1 MGFKTRVWRL
11 AKKIMQSKEYEVE
24 IGGKKIVAMFSDL
37 ANQANGSVILKSEGT
52 VVMATA
58 VISKDGSKNLGF
70 FNLTVE
76 YLEKFYAAGKILG
89 GQYNKR
95 EGRPSDQAI
104 LAARMIDR
112 TIRPL
117 FDQYI
122 KNAVQVIVTVI
133 AVGETD
139 PKTLGINAVSI
150 ALGMS
155 DIPWNGPIGAVQIS
169 KTKEDNNLKVNHYI
183 PNADESVYALDLL
196 VCGKDKTINM
206 IEAMSYELSEDE
218 MGQCFDLASSEITKW
233 EDFQKKLKSESGKE
247 KLSFPKIEI
256 ESSIISLFDEKIKP
270 MLVEKL
276 FTKESKKVT
285 SEAEK
290 LWKEILEEKY
300 PDEVDEPIKSASE
313 DYLHSSLD
321 TMFHTMALE
330 KGIRAD
336 GRKVDEVRKLFAK
349 AGGISDVLHGS
360 GIFYRGETHVLS
372 VLALG
377 GPEDMLTVQ
386 GMESE
391 SKKRFMH
398 HYNFPP
404 YSGGETGRVGGI
416 NRREM
421 GHGFLA
427 EKALTPVIPEKINFP
442 YTIRVVSES
451 TASNGSTSQA
461 SICAATIALMD
472 GGVPIKTPVAGISI
486 GLMASESDINK
497 YVLLTDIQGPE
508 DHYGDMD
515 FKVAGT
521 KDGITA
527 IQLDVKVDGVQIG
540 ILKEALVRAKT
551 ARLQI
556 LETITNEIATPR
568 ANISPNAP
576 MILTVKIKKD
586 QIGMVIGPGGKNINA
601 IREETGTEITIEED
615 GTVFVTGK
623 NGGAEKAVKIIEE
636 MTHEYKIGDT
646 AEGVV
651 VKIMDFG
658 AFVKISSETEGLV
671 HISEIAPFRVEKVS
685 DIIKEGDKVPVK
697 IIKVDERGRLN
708 LSIKEADKDFFKP
721 KV

>member
-1 MGFKTRVWRL
+1 
-11 AKKIMQSKEYEVE
+11 MQNKEYEVE
-24 IGGKKIVAMFSDL
+24 IGGKKITAVFSDL

-58 VISKDGSKNLGF
+58 VISKDGSKNMGF

-95 EGRPSDQAI
+95 EGRPSDQSI

-117 FDQYI
+117 FDQHI

-133 AVGETD
+133 AVGNAD
-139 PKTLGINAVSI
+139 PKTLGINATSV
-150 ALGMS
+150 ALHMS

-169 KTKEDNNLKVNHYI
+169 KTKEDQTIKVNNYI
-183 PNADESVYALDLL
+183 PNADEAVYGLDLL

-206 IEAMSYELSEDE
+206 IEAMAFELSEEE
-218 MGQCFDLASSEITKW
+218 MGKCFELASTEISKW
-233 EDFQKKLKSESGKE
+233 EDFQKKLQAEFGKV
-247 KLSFPKIEI
+247 KLSFPRKETQA
-256 ESSIISLFDEKIKP
+256 EIISLFEKEIVPILNKG
-270 MLVEKL
+270 L
-276 FTKESKKVT
+276 FSLEGKKVAY
-285 SEAEK
+285 EAIDVWNNLVK
-290 LWKEILEEKY
+290 EKY
-300 PDEVDEPIKSASE
+300 SEEQEEEISVAE
-313 DYLHSSLD
+313 DYLHHYLD
-321 TMFHTMALE
+321 NEFHKKALE
-330 KGIRAD
+330 ENIRAD
-336 GRKVDEVRKLFAK
+336 GRAFDEIRKLYAK
-349 AGGISDVLHGS
+349 AGGISPVLHGS

-377 GPEDMLTVQ
+377 GPEDMLVIE
-386 GMESE
+386 GMESQ

-427 EKALTPVIPEKINFP
+427 EKALTPVIPDKISFP

-472 GGVPIKTPVAGISI
+472 GGVPIKNPVAGISI
-486 GLMASESDINK
+486 GLMSDANGK
-497 YVLLTDIQGPE
+497 YVLLSDIQGPE

-521 KDGITA
+521 TNGITA
-527 IQLDVKVDGVQIG
+527 IQLDVKVSGVALN
-540 ILKEALVRAKT
+540 ILKEALVRAKE
-551 ARLQI
+551 ARLKI
-556 LETITNEIATPR
+556 LETIIAEIPAPR
-568 ANISPNAP
+568 ASISPNAP
-576 MILTVKIKKD
+576 MIMTIKIKKD
-586 QIGMVIGPGGKNINA
+586 QIGLIIGPGGKNVNA
-601 IREETGTEITIEED
+601 IREQTGTEITIEED

-623 NGGAEKAVKIIEE
+623 NGGAEKAIAMIAG
-636 MTHEYKIGDT
+636 MTHEYKIGES
-646 AEGVV
+646 AEGEV

-658 AFVKISSETEGLV
+658 AFVRIGHDTEGLV
-671 HISEIAPFRVEKVS
+671 HISEMAPFRVEKVS
-685 DIIKEGDKVPVK
+685 DIIKEGDRVPVK
-697 IIKVDERGRLN
+697 IIKIDEKGRMS
-708 LSIKEADKDFFKP
+708 LSIKEANRDFFKP
-721 KV
+721 KS

>member
-1 MGFKTRVWRL
+1 
-11 AKKIMQSKEYEVE
+11 MQSKEYEVE
-24 IGGKKIVAMFSDL
+24 IGGKKIVALFSDL
-37 ANQANGSVILKSEGT
+37 ANQANGSVILKSGGT

-117 FDQYI
+117 FDHHI

-139 PKTLGINAVSI
+139 PKTLGINAASI
-150 ALGMS
+150 ALHMS

-169 KTKEDNNLKVNHYI
+169 KTKEDQSIKVNHYI
-183 PNADESVYALDLL
+183 PSADESVYELDLL

-206 IEAMSYELSEDE
+206 IEAMAYELSEDE
-218 MGQCFDLASSEITKW
+218 MGNCFDLASNEITKW
-233 EDFQKKLKSESGKE
+233 EDFQKKLYSEFGKE
-247 KLSFPKIEI
+247 KKVFPKIEI
-256 ESSIISLFDEKIKP
+256 EKDIIEIFDTKVRP
-270 MLVEKL
+270 MLEEKL
-276 FTKESKKVT
+276 FSSESKKVT
-285 SEAEK
+285 SEAEA
-290 LWKEILEEKY
+290 LWKNILDEKY
-300 PDEVDEPIKSASE
+300 PDDESDAIKGASE
-313 DYLHSSLD
+313 DYLHHYLD
-321 TMFHTMALE
+321 GAFHKMALLQ
-330 KGIRAD
+330 GIRAD

-377 GPEDMLTVQ
+377 GPEDMQTVQ

-404 YSGGETGRVGGI
+404 YSGGETGRVGGL

-421 GHGFLA
+421 GHGFLV
-427 EKALTPVIPEKINFP
+427 EKALTPVIPGKINFP

-461 SICAATIALMD
+461 SICATTVALMD
-472 GGVPIKTPVAGISI
+472 GGVPIKTPVAGISV
-486 GLMASESDINK
+486 GLMSDEKDTEK

-527 IQLDVKVDGVQIG
+527 IQLDVKVDGVLIKV
-540 ILKEALVRAKT
+540 LKEALLRAKT
-551 ARLQI
+551 ARMQI
-556 LETITNEIATPR
+556 LETITSEISAPR
-568 ANISPNAP
+568 EKISPNAP
-576 MILTVKIKKD
+576 MILTVKINKD

-601 IREETGTEITIEED
+601 IREKTGTEITIEED

-623 NGGAEKAVKIIEE
+623 NGGAEEAVKIIAE
-636 MTHEYKIGDT
+636 MTHEYKVGDT

-651 VKIMDFG
+651 VKLMDFG
-658 AFVKISSETEGLV
+658 AFVKIGHDTEGLV
-671 HISEIAPFRVEKVS
+671 HVSEIAPFRVEKVS
-685 DIIKEGDKVPVK
+685 DIIKEGDSVPVK
-697 IIKVDERGRLN
+697 IIKVDEKGRLN
-708 LSIKEADKDFFKP
+708 LSIKEANKDFFKP
-721 KV
+721 KA

>member
-1 MGFKTRVWRL
+1 MH
-11 AKKIMQSKEYEVE
+11 SKEYEIEV
-24 IGGKKIVAMFSDL
+24 GGKKIVAMFSDL
-37 ANQANGSVILKSEGT
+37 ADQANGSVILKSDGT

-76 YLEKFYAAGKILG
+76 YLEKFYARGKILG

-95 EGRPSDQAI
+95 EGRPSDQSI

-117 FDQYI
+117 FDQHI

-133 AVGETD
+133 AVGNTD
-139 PKTLGINAVSI
+139 PKTLGINACSI
-150 ALGMS
+150 ALHMS
-155 DIPWNGPIGAVQIS
+155 NIPWNGPIGAVSIS
-169 KTKEDNNLKVNHYI
+169 KAKNENEIKINNYI
-183 PNADESVYALDLL
+183 PSSDESVYDLDLL

-206 IEAMSYELSEDE
+206 IEAMSFELSEE
-218 MGQCFDLASSEITKW
+218 EIGQCFDLASSQISKW
-233 EDFQKKLKSESGKE
+233 EDFQKKLYSEFGKE
-247 KLSFPKIEI
+247 KLVFSKKETPVE
-256 ESSIISLFDEKIKP
+256 IISIFE
-270 MLVEKL
+270 
-276 FTKESKKVT
+276 
-285 SEAEK
+285 
-290 LWKEILEEKY
+290 KEIVPILEKGLFSINGKKIAYEAIDVWKNIIEEKY
-300 PDEVDEPIKSASE
+300 SDKQEEEISVAE
-313 DYLHSSLD
+313 DYLHHYLD
-321 TMFHTMALE
+321 KEFHKKTLTSN
-330 KGIRAD
+330 IRAD
-336 GRKVDEVRKLFAK
+336 GRKLDEIRKLYAK
-349 AGGISDVLHGS
+349 AGGISEVLHGS

-377 GPEDMLTVQ
+377 GPEDMLVIE

-427 EKALTPVIPEKINFP
+427 EKALTPVIPDKKTFP

-461 SICAATIALMD
+461 SICASTIALMD
-472 GGVPIKTPVAGISI
+472 GGVPIKSPVAGISI
-486 GLMASESDINK
+486 GLMIDEKNKNK
-497 YVLLTDIQGPE
+497 YVLLSDIQGPE

-515 FKVAGT
+515 FKIAGT
-521 KDGITA
+521 VNGITA
-527 IQLDVKVDGVQIG
+527 IQLDVKVDGVQIS

-556 LETITNEIATPR
+556 LKTITDEISNPR
-568 ANISPNAP
+568 LNISPNAP
-576 MILTVKIKKD
+576 MILTIKIKKD
-586 QIGMVIGPGGKNINA
+586 QIGMIIGPGGKNINA

-636 MTHEYKIGDT
+636 MTHEYKVGDE

-658 AFVKISSETEGLV
+658 AFVRIGHDTEGLV

-685 DIIKEGDKVPVK
+685 DIIKEGNKVPVK
-697 IIKVDERGRLN
+697 IIKVDEKGRIN
-708 LSIKEADKDFFKP
+708 LSIKEADKNFFKP

>member
-1 MGFKTRVWRL
+1 
-11 AKKIMQSKEYEVE
+11 MQSKEYEVE
-24 IGGKKIVAMFSDL
+24 IGGKKIIAIFSDL

-58 VISKDGSKNLGF
+58 VISKDGSKNLGY

-95 EGRPSDQAI
+95 EGRPSDQSI

-117 FDQYI
+117 FDQHI

-133 AVGETD
+133 AIGNTD
-139 PKTLGINAVSI
+139 PKTLGINAASI
-150 ALGMS
+150 ALHLS
-155 DIPWNGPIGAVQIS
+155 NIPWNGPIGAVQIS
-169 KTKEDNNLKVNHYI
+169 KTKEDGTLKVNNYI
-183 PNADESVYALDLL
+183 PNSDEAVYELDLL

-206 IEAMSYELSEDE
+206 IEAMAFELSDEE
-218 MGQCFDLASSEITKW
+218 MGKCFDLASVEISKW
-233 EDFQKKLKSESGKE
+233 EAFQKMLASEFGKE
-247 KLSFPKIEI
+247 KLSFPKIKLG
-256 ESSIISLFDEKIKP
+256 SDTISLFNEKIKP
-270 MLVEKL
+270 MLEEKL
-276 FTKESKKVT
+276 FTDKSKEVT
-285 SEAEK
+285 SEAET
-290 LWKEILEEKY
+290 LWNELLEQKYKDREDDKELSI
-300 PDEVDEPIKSASE
+300 AQ
-313 DYLHSSLD
+313 DYLHHYLD
-321 TMFHTMALE
+321 EAFHKMALE
-330 KGIRAD
+330 KNMRAD
-336 GRKVDEVRKLFAK
+336 GRKIDEIRKLFAK

-377 GPEDMLTVQ
+377 GPEDMQTVE

-391 SKKRFMH
+391 LKKRFMH

-404 YSGGETGRVGGI
+404 YSSGETGRVGGI

-427 EKALTPVIPEKINFP
+427 EKALTPVIPEKISFP

-486 GLMASESDINK
+486 GLMENATGDK
-497 YVLLTDIQGPE
+497 YVLLSDIQGPE

-521 KDGITA
+521 KNGITA
-527 IQLDVKVDGVQIG
+527 IQLDVKVTGVKIP
-540 ILKEALVRAKT
+540 ILKEALTRAKT
-551 ARLQI
+551 ARIQI
-556 LETITNEIATPR
+556 LETITNEIAKPR
-568 ANISPNAP
+568 ESISSNAP
-576 MILTVKIKKD
+576 KILVTKIKKD

-623 NGGAEKAVKIIEE
+623 NGGADKAIAIIES
-636 MTHEYKIGDT
+636 MTHEYKIGDK
-646 AEGVV
+646 AEGEV

-658 AFVKISSETEGLV
+658 VFVKIGHDTEGLV
-671 HISEIAPFRVEKVS
+671 HVSEMAPFRVEKIS

-697 IIKVDERGRLN
+697 VIKVDERGRLN
-708 LSIKEADKDFFKP
+708 FSIKEADSNFFKP
-721 KV
+721 KLS